1 MEACEPKSFTNSP
14 EERELSKFQRLAN
27 ALRHFYSFHDHRD
40 QASIA
45 MSHAVIGVASQGTT
59 EAGRGDTSVF
69 KVTEPGEEAT
79 CTHR

>member
-1 MEACEPKSFTNSP
+1 MEACEPKPFTNSL
-14 EERELSKFQRLAN
+14 EKRESNKLQRLAN

-45 MSHAVIGVASQGTT
+45 MGHAVIGGAWQGTT
-59 EAGRGDTSVF
+59 EAGRGESVF
-69 KVTEPGEEAT
+69 KVTELGEEAT